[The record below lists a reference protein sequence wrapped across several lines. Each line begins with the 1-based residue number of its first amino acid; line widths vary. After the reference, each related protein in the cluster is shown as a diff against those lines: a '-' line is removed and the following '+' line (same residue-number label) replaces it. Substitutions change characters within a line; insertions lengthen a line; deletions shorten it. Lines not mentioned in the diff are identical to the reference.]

1 MDFIDILLTLLKIN
15 KSEIYKD
22 FVIQSATS
30 QLIRGKNHSKRNL
43 KEFFKKII
51 KYFSLFLR
59 ILIFHFRFPFLQRNL
74 KERGKLYE
82 LLIVFPDNDEWILR
96 GLSKDFEKEIKK
108 DIINVRACA
117 FSDFSKYRTTHILF
131 IHHELGIK
139 AIKNNS
145 LLVNYSSIYLSHI
158 RTLTYREVEI
168 INKFQYIFCQSS
180 KDKMRLNSLGTLPG
194 RVIHLPVG
202 FDEKIFFYLKDYDKR
217 SFDFVI
223 STPLKTNSSGSH
235 YWLRKSSV
243 LLHETITIL
252 ASKNFKIMLLGKGW
266 EESLLYKSPNIE
278 IKDATYKEKHNLLN
292 DCKIFLNLSLL
303 EGGPVTILEALACG
317 CNIISKDN
325 GNAFDIS
332 QDIPNK
338 IFLLKN
344 SVSPKKVSQKIIQ
357 YYETLNNESNKN
369 YTKILKEKYS
379 FSSLGKIITKNIFR

>member
-1 MDFIDILLTLLKIN
+1 MDFIDILINFLKIN

-22 FVIQSATS
+22 FVIQAATS
-30 QLIRGKNHSKRNL
+30 QLIRGKFHSKKNT
-43 KEFFKKII
+43 KEYFKRTI

-59 ILIFHFRFPFLQRNL
+59 ILIFHFKFPFSKKNL
-74 KERGKLYE
+74 KTQGKLYE
-82 LLIVFPDNDEWILR
+82 LLIVFPDNDKWILR
-96 GLSKDFEKEIKK
+96 GISKDFEKEIKK
-108 DIINVRACA
+108 NIINVRACA
-117 FSDFSKYRTTHILF
+117 FSDFSKYRTKHILF

-139 AIKNNS
+139 AIRNNP
-145 LLVNYSSIYLSHI
+145 LLGNYSSIYLSHL

-180 KDKMRLNSLGTLPG
+180 KDKMRLNSLGSLPG

-202 FDEKIFFYLKDYDKR
+202 FDEKIFFESKDFDER
-217 SFDFVI
+217 SFDFVV
-223 STPLKTNSSGSH
+223 STPLKTNSKGSH

-243 LLHETITIL
+243 ILHETITIL

-266 EESLLYKSPNIE
+266 EESLLYRSPNIVV
-278 IKDATYKEKHNLLN
+278 KDITYKEKQNLLN
-292 DCKIFLNLSLL
+292 DCKTFLNLSLI
-303 EGGPVTILEALACG
+303 EGGPVTILEALVCG

-332 QDIPNK
+332 KDIPEK

-344 SVSPKKVSQKIIQ
+344 FVSPKKISKQIIQ
-357 YYETLNNESNKN
+357 YHKTFNNVPNKS
-369 YTKILKEKYS
+369 YTKILEENYS

>member
-1 MDFIDILLTLLKIN
+1 MDFIDILINSLKIN

-30 QLIRGKNHSKRNL
+30 QLIRGKFHSKKNI
-43 KEFFKKII
+43 KEYFKRTI
-51 KYFSLFLR
+51 KYFSLLLR
-59 ILIFHFRFPFLQRNL
+59 ILIFHFKFPFLKRNL
-74 KERGKLYE
+74 KTQGQLYE

-96 GLSKDFEKEIKK
+96 GISKDFEKEIKK
-108 DIINVRACA
+108 NIVNVKACA
-117 FSDFSKYRTTHILF
+117 FSDSSKYRTKHILF

-139 AIKNNS
+139 AIRNNP
-145 LLVNYSSIYLSHI
+145 LLGNYSSIYLSHL

-180 KDKMRLNSLGTLPG
+180 KDKMKLNSLGSLPG

-202 FDEKIFFYLKDYDKR
+202 FNEKIFFESKDFDER
-217 SFDFVI
+217 SFDFVV
-223 STPLKTNSSGSH
+223 STPLKTNSKGSH

-266 EESLLYKSPNIE
+266 EESLLYRSPNIV
-278 IKDATYKEKHNLLN
+278 IKDITYKEKQNLLN
-292 DCKIFLNLSLL
+292 DCKTFLNLSLI
-303 EGGPVTILEALACG
+303 EGGPVTILEALVCG

-332 QDIPNK
+332 KDIPEK

-344 SVSPKKVSQKIIQ
+344 FVSPKKISKQIIQ
-357 YYETLNNESNKN
+357 YHKTFNNVPNKS
-369 YTKILKEKYS
+369 YTKILKENYS

>member
-1 MDFIDILLTLLKIN
+1 MDLIDILLTLLKIN

-30 QLIRGKNHSKRNL
+30 QLIRGKYHSKRNI
-43 KEFFKKII
+43 KEYLKKII

-59 ILIFHFRFPFLQRNL
+59 ILIFHFKFSFLKRTL
-74 KERGKLYE
+74 KAQEELYE

-108 DIINVRACA
+108 DIVNVRACA
-117 FSDFSKYRTTHILF
+117 FSDFSKYRTKHILF

-139 AIKNNS
+139 AIKLNPILGNS
-145 LLVNYSSIYLSHI
+145 SSIFLSHI

-180 KDKMRLNSLGTLPG
+180 KDKMRLNSLGALPG

-202 FDEKIFFYLKDYDKR
+202 FDEKIFFESKVLDER
-217 SFDFVI
+217 SYDFVI
-223 STPLKTNSSGSH
+223 STPLKTNSLGSH
-235 YWLRKSSV
+235 YWLRKSSL
-243 LLHETITIL
+243 LLHETIAIL

-266 EESLLYKSPNIE
+266 EESLLYRSPNIV
-278 IKDATYKEKHNLLN
+278 IKDIAYKEKQNLLN
-292 DCKIFLNLSLL
+292 DCKTFLNLSLI

-332 QDIPNK
+332 KDITEK
-338 IFLLKN
+338 IFILKS

-357 YYETLNNESNKN
+357 YQKNFKNDLNKN
-369 YTKILKEKYS
+369 YTKILKENYS
-379 FSSLGKIITKNIFR
+379 FSSLGKIITKNIFK